1 MNMQSESRRWYV
13 ERLKKQIEY
22 ENEEIKKGAKI
33 KK

>member
-1 MNMQSESRRWYV
+1 MPSETRRWYV

-22 ENEEIKKGAKI
+22 EDKEMKKGAKT